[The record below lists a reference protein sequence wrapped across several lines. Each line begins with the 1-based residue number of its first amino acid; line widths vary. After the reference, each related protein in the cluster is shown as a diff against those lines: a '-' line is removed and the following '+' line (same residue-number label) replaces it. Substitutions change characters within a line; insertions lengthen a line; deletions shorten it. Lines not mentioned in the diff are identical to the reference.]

1 MAHYVHV
8 GKSTASWQEAVVAGA
23 PDGVVLVGGDG
34 RILALNPAAEQI
46 FGLTAGEARG
56 RSVQELVPWRL
67 RKQHAAVMAEFF
79 ATAVSPRGMQ
89 ERAPVP
95 AVRANGEEFMAE
107 IALIPVEAGGERQV
121 ACIVRDVTDQL
132 RMQAALARGERLE
145 SLRVLSA
152 GLAHDLNNILAAVTG
167 NAEVALQLSG
177 EDSLL
182 REALE
187 DIREAGRRG
196 AAMVQQMLRFAR
208 GGELTCEP
216 VDLAA
221 AARETLQ
228 MLRGTIGAGV
238 TARAEL
244 PDSPVMVM
252 ADPVAVRQV
261 LMNLI
266 INAAEA
272 MEGCGGTMVVRPAL
286 RAVTLE
292 ELTRCLKGICKGI
305 CIGCGALQPGT
316 YALIEVSDT
325 GRGMDAATRE
335 RIFEPFFST
344 KFQGRGLGLAAVLG
358 VAEAHG
364 GAVSVESEPG
374 EGTTFRV
381 LLPAAEQGAPAP

>member
-67 RKQHAAVMAEFF
+67 RKQHAADMAEFL

-121 ACIVRDVTDQL
+121 ACIVRDVTDRL

-177 EDSLL
+177 EDPLL

-208 GGELTCEP
+208 GGELTHEP

-272 MEGCGGTMVVRPAL
+272 MEGCGGTLVVRAG
-286 RAVTLE
+286 RKAVSLE
-292 ELTRCLKGICKGI
+292 ELAGCHRCTCV
-305 CIGCGALQPGT
+305 GCVSLLPGT
-316 YALIEVSDT
+316 YALLEVADT

-358 VAEAHG
+358 VVEAHG

-374 EGTTFRV
+374 AGTTFRV

>member
-56 RSVQELVPWRL
+56 RSVQEFVPWRL
-67 RKQHAAVMAEFF
+67 RKQHAADMAEFL

-182 REALE
+182 RKALE

-272 MEGCGGTMVVRPAL
+272 MEGRGGTLVVRAAL

-292 ELTRCLKGICKGI
+292 ELTRCLKGIC
-305 CIGCGALQPGT
+305 IGCGALQPGT
-316 YALIEVSDT
+316 YALVEVSDT
-325 GRGMDAATRE
+325 GRGMDAETRE

-358 VAEAHG
+358 VVEAHG

-374 EGTTFRV
+374 VGTTFRV
-381 LLPAAEQGAPAP
+381 LLPAGEQGAPAP